1 MLTSVYIIY
10 IYIYYIYIYI
20 YIYVY
25 NKANDSKKVHL
36 FYIKFRILILI
47 IHIINRYLKSVF
59 TVNLFQDLFSSVKF
73 PQYKSFCHFDSSSY
87 DSKTISSSLYEIPF
101 YISKVHNIYFHY

>member
-1 MLTSVYIIY
+1 MKSRMGLQFNDLLGLSLALSVAPALSSDVDKC
-10 IYIYYIYIYI
+10 IYYIYLYILYIHIYI
-20 YIYVY
+20 Y

-36 FYIKFRILILI
+36 FYIKFRIFIII

-73 PQYKSFCHFDSSSY
+73 P
-87 DSKTISSSLYEIPF
+87 
-101 YISKVHNIYFHY
+101 

>member
-1 MLTSVYIIY
+1 MGLQFNDLLGLSLALSVAPALSSDVDKCIYYIYLYILYIHIY
-10 IYIYYIYIYI
+10 IYI
-20 YIYVY
+20 Y

-36 FYIKFRILILI
+36 FYIKFRIFILI

-73 PQYKSFCHFDSSSY
+73 P
-87 DSKTISSSLYEIPF
+87 
-101 YISKVHNIYFHY
+101 

>member
-1 MLTSVYIIY
+1 MGLQFNDLLGLSLALSVAPVTSSDVDKCIYY
-10 IYIYYIYIYI
+10 IYLYILYIHIYIYIYI

-36 FYIKFRILILI
+36 FYIKFRIFILI

-73 PQYKSFCHFDSSSY
+73 P
-87 DSKTISSSLYEIPF
+87 
-101 YISKVHNIYFHY
+101 